1 MDPQWRRHVYGLC
14 LYCRQIF
21 PKGIREVC
29 PLPGVSASSD
39 AMTNCEQ
46 AQSPRHSALSALIG
60 SMRDALRA
68 GMYPATR
75 ATSSS
80 ASAIPR

>member
-39 AMTNCEQ
+39 AMPTVNKR
-46 AQSPRHSALSALIG
+46 SHLVTLTLSTLIG